1 MEFNIVKNV
10 TQVYPQNILVVD
22 FKIVYLFAVQK
33 HIHIRIHQTNTTI
46 NVEFVQTQS
55 HFVFNV

>member
-10 TQVYPQNILVVD
+10 TQVYRQNILVVD
-22 FKIVYLFAVQK
+22 FKIVFQIAVQK
-33 HIHIRIHQTNTTI
+33 HIPIRTHQTNTTI

-55 HFVFNV
+55 HFAFNV